1 MVSLYDLMLHPFKH
15 KGHCVALDSAYT
27 GYIMCQV
34 GQEEWWH
41 SYGWHCSIVTYRYC
55 GSCSLAKE
63 RKLSRKLRSTRGTH
77 KLLPHQHSTKPLLF
91 DAWADNNFVK
101 TISSF
106 HLPTIVQRGTKRRK
120 LDPVTKKRDREQSD
134 VDSNTQQIEHR

>member
-1 MVSLYDLMLHPFKH
+1 MVTFIWLALFNCHILVFWWLLLGQGTEAIKENEIN
-15 KGHCVALDSAYT
+15 KGA
-27 GYIMCQV
+27 
-34 GQEEWWH
+34 
-41 SYGWHCSIVTYRYC
+41 
-55 GSCSLAKE
+55 
-63 RKLSRKLRSTRGTH
+63 H

-134 VDSNTQQIEHR
+134 VDSNTQQIDHCLTYHHIDKRNGAEAK